1 MDTKLVDEV
10 LQNYQNSKT
19 KSDLKAE
26 NQALIKEIK
35 KLRDIVDL
43 YTEVKKH
50 RKELVI
56 KPYYSNGIDEVVPI
70 ALFSDLHIEKKITR
84 AETNNYN
91 ELNPEIAAR
100 RVKTYFTNIAKILSK
115 SNVKIPE
122 FVIAMLGDL
131 IHGYIHEEYLSSNYM
146 TPIEATLY
154 AYDVIN
160 DGLKII
166 KDLDFKKVTIIC
178 KVGNHSRITKKVY
191 SQSELKHSYEYQLY
205 YLLKQKNPEF
215 DWIIEDNYLTYFK
228 IYNKSIRAHH
238 GHAFGYNGGIGG
250 IFPPMMSWISR
261 QNKTKS
267 ADLDIM
273 GHWHTRIWIPDVA
286 LINASLC
293 GYDSYQIR
301 RGFKAEPPS
310 QQLIFVDKKR
320 GFTVNYPIIVE

>member
-100 RVKTYFTNIAKILSK
+100 RVKTYFTNIAKILS
-115 SNVKIPE
+115 
-122 FVIAMLGDL
+122 
-131 IHGYIHEEYLSSNYM
+131 
-146 TPIEATLY
+146 
-154 AYDVIN
+154 
-160 DGLKII
+160 
-166 KDLDFKKVTIIC
+166 
-178 KVGNHSRITKKVY
+178 
-191 SQSELKHSYEYQLY
+191 
-205 YLLKQKNPEF
+205 
-215 DWIIEDNYLTYFK
+215 
-228 IYNKSIRAHH
+228 
-238 GHAFGYNGGIGG
+238 
-250 IFPPMMSWISR
+250 IS
-261 QNKTKS
+261 
-267 ADLDIM
+267 
-273 GHWHTRIWIPDVA
+273 
-286 LINASLC
+286 
-293 GYDSYQIR
+293 
-301 RGFKAEPPS
+301 
-310 QQLIFVDKKR
+310 
-320 GFTVNYPIIVE
+320 